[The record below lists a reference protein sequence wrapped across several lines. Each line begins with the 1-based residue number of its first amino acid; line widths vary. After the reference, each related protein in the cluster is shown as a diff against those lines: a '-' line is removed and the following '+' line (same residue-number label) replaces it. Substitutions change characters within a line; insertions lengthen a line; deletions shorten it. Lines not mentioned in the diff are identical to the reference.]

1 MEWLTTYQCGTN
13 TKTLKPDHYQPC
25 LNILCA
31 NYNNKHKPV
40 QPKVYHFL
48 IVVQ

>member
-1 MEWLTTYQCGTN
+1 MERLTTLPYKLEQ
-13 TKTLKPDHYQPC
+13 KKHTLKSDHYQPC

-40 QPKVYHFL
+40 LLK
-48 IVVQ
+48 